1 MASTTPDPVTIT
13 ETFTGTLT
21 INGAQTHN
29 VFTGATGL
37 VSATITSLGEVETA
51 PAKVGFSMG
60 TLSSVGTCTVIVH
73 NDNAVVTSALT
84 GTVANLSGT
93 LCVHSSRRR
102 PAHWW
107 ILMTVSHPEDCGSR
121 IERISD
127 RAHSGL
133 SGFRVG
139 RLPG

>member
-1 MASTTPDPVTIT
+1 MRAFILRAVVLSVAVAAAGCEGEIANLPTTPDPVTVT

-37 VSATITSLGEVETA
+37 VTATVASLGETA

-73 NDNAVVTSALT
+73 NDNAVVTTALT

-93 LCVHSSRRR
+93 LCVRIFDVGALTA
-102 PAHWW
+102 PVDYT
-107 ILMTVSHPEDCGSR
+107 LTVSHP
-121 IERISD
+121 
-127 RAHSGL
+127 
-133 SGFRVG
+133 
-139 RLPG
+139 